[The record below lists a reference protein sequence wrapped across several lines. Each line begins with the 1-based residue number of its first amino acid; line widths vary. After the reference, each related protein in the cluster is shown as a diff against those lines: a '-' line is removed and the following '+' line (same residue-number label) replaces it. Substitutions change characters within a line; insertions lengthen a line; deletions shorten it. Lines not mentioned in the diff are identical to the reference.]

1 MGLVGLHPRLSRPV
15 WLLPGCLL
23 CLWDLLLFCL
33 SSTTSASPME
43 TMVTFLGLVL
53 VLAVCTFVSVLE
65 VVTEG
70 WVLFEDS
77 VDEFAEQFWFCMFDL
92 ELERLS
98 FFVADGEAVIGGSL
112 VEASGAS

>member
-1 MGLVGLHPRLSRPV
+1 
-15 WLLPGCLL
+15 
-23 CLWDLLLFCL
+23 
-33 SSTTSASPME
+33 ME

-70 WVLFEDS
+70 WVLFEDG
-77 VDEFAEQFWFCMFDL
+77 VAEFAEQFWFCVFNL
-92 ELERLS
+92 ELEGLS

>member
-15 WLLPGCLL
+15 WLLPGRLL

-65 VVTEG
+65 VLTEG
-70 WVLFEDS
+70 CVLFEDG
-77 VDEFAEQFWFCMFDL
+77 VVAFAEHGWFCVSDL

-98 FFVADGEAVIGGSL
+98 FFVAEGEAVIGGNL